1 MRTQFMMVARAGNH
15 PHHLMTREPH
25 AQCEGI
31 SIVVPPTH
39 AEMGTTRILV
49 HVYCIPHTHTAKH
62 VATSTSPTDI
72 TCLPHRP
79 TPTKVPGRTRSRAA
93 QPSVTPCE
101 RSTQTKP
108 QTLATQAVKVS
119 TARYTHVR
127 VTVGHHKA
135 RTRQKPQ
142 GVRKVLACLRVP
154 PRGSAAPAIKSP

>member
-49 HVYCIPHTHTAKH
+49 HVYCIPHTHSQTCGNEH
-62 VATSTSPTDI
+62 ITNRYHLSTTPTY
-72 TCLPHRP
+72 
-79 TPTKVPGRTRSRAA
+79 PTKVPGRTRSRAA